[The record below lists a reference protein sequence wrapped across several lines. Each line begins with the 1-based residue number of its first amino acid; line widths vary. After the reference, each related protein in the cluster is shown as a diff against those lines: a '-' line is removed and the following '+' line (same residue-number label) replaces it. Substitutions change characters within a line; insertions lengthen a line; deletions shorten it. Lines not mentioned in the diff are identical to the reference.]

1 MKPSVYIETTIVSY
15 LTAWPSRDVIRL
27 SHEMITREW
36 WDKRR
41 PDFDLYVSDFVI
53 QEASRGD
60 TAAAAERMKALAGVP
75 LLPPNSAAL
84 ELTEKLAKALALPQR
99 ARPDAAHVAMSA
111 VHGVSFLL
119 TWNCTHIANAVLLPK
134 IERTCQDAGFA
145 APRIVT
151 PEMLLTP
158 PEAP

>member
-1 MKPSVYIETTIVSY
+1 MKPTVYIETTVVSY
-15 LTAWPSRDVIRL
+15 LTARPSRDVIRL

-36 WDKRR
+36 WEKRR

-60 TAAAAERMKALAGVP
+60 AVAAADRMKALAEIP
-75 LLPPNSAAL
+75 LLPVNAAAL
-84 ELTEKLAKALALPQR
+84 ELTEKLASTLSLPQR

-111 VHGVSFLL
+111 VHGVLFLL

-134 IERTCQDAGFA
+134 IELACEQAGFI

-158 PEAP
+158 EAP